1 MLGCITLPFRLALI
15 ALLLAGVYLGW
26 RNRDRIAD
34 TLGLRPAVTVAP
46 ESRGQPTGR
55 GLARALEKV
64 DSLNGWRAD
73 SVVLSAGEMASL
85 IGAGLPAL
93 VRRDIDS
100 LKVELLEDAIRVRG
114 RIRTEGL
121 PREVLGPFAGA
132 LRPWEPVAVTGRVG
146 IASPGR
152 AEWTVT
158 EFQVRDFQFP
168 REMVPRMMDF
178 LSRQET
184 RGRLA
189 VIVPQGIGDVRVHPD
204 GVTLYPS
211 RTEP

>member
-1 MLGCITLPFRLALI
+1 
-15 ALLLAGVYLGW
+15 
-26 RNRDRIAD
+26 
-34 TLGLRPAVTVAP
+34 
-46 ESRGQPTGR
+46 
-55 GLARALEKV
+55 
-64 DSLNGWRAD
+64 
-73 SVVLSAGEMASL
+73 MASL

-100 LKVELLEDAIRVRG
+100 LQVELLEGAIRVRG

-132 LRPWEPVAVTGRVG
+132 LRPWEPVAFTGRVG

-189 VIVPQGIGDVRVHPD
+189 VIVPQGIGNVRVHPG
-204 GVTLYPS
+204 GVALYPS

>member
-1 MLGCITLPFRLALI
+1 MLGCITLPFRLALL
-15 ALLLAGVYLGW
+15 ALLLAGAYLGW

-34 TLGLRPAVTVAP
+34 MLGLRPAVTVAP

-73 SVVLSAGEMASL
+73 SIVLSAGEMASL

-100 LKVELLEDAIRVRG
+100 LRVELLEGAIRVCG

-132 LRPWEPVAVTGRVG
+132 LRPWEPAGSPAASGSPRRV
-146 IASPGR
+146 
-152 AEWTVT
+152 
-158 EFQVRDFQFP
+158 VRN
-168 REMVPRMMDF
+168 
-178 LSRQET
+178 
-184 RGRLA
+184 G
-189 VIVPQGIGDVRVHPD
+189 
-204 GVTLYPS
+204 PS
-211 RTEP
+211 RSFGCATSSFPGKWCRG

>member
-1 MLGCITLPFRLALI
+1 MLGCVTLPIRLALL
-15 ALLLAGVYLGW
+15 ALLLVGAYLGW

-34 TLGLRPAVTVAP
+34 MLGIRPPQAAVAP
-46 ESRGQPTGR
+46 ASRGRPTGR
-55 GLARALEKV
+55 SLTRAIEKV

-85 IGAGLPAL
+85 IGAGLPAV

-100 LKVELLEDAIRVRG
+100 LQVELLEDAIRIRG

-132 LRPWEPVAVTGRVG
+132 LHPWEPVAAAGSVDIV
-146 IASPGR
+146 SPGR

-158 EFQVRDFQFP
+158 EFRVRDFQFP
-168 REMVPRMMDF
+168 RDVVPRMDF

-184 RGRLA
+184 HGRLA
-189 VIVPQGIGDVRVHPD
+189 IVVPPGIGGVRVRPS

-211 RTEP
+211 GTTP

>member
-1 MLGCITLPFRLALI
+1 MLGCITLPFRLALL
-15 ALLLAGVYLGW
+15 ALLLVGAYLGW
-26 RNRDRIAD
+26 RNRDRIAEV
-34 TLGLRPAVTVAP
+34 LGVRPTVTVAP
-46 ESRGQPTGR
+46 ESRGRPTGR
-55 GLARALEKV
+55 GLARAIEKV

-73 SVVLSAGEMASL
+73 SIVLSAGEMASL
-85 IGAGLPAL
+85 VGAGLPAV

-100 LKVELLEDAIRVRG
+100 LQVELLEGAIRVRG
-114 RIRTEGL
+114 KIRTEGL

-132 LRPWEPVAVTGRVG
+132 LRPWEPIAVGGTVD
-146 IASPGR
+146 IVSPGR

-158 EFQVRDFQFP
+158 EFQVRDFSFP
-168 REMVPRMMDF
+168 TEMVPRMVDF

-189 VIVPQGIGDVRVHPD
+189 VVVPQGIGRVRVHSG

-211 RTEP
+211 GTAP

>member
-1 MLGCITLPFRLALI
+1 MLGCITLPFRLALL
-15 ALLLAGVYLGW
+15 ALLLVGAYLGW
-26 RNRDRIAD
+26 RNRDRIAEM
-34 TLGLRPAVTVAP
+34 LGVRPTVAVAP
-46 ESRGQPTGR
+46 ESRGRPTGR
-55 GLARALEKV
+55 GLARAIEKV

-73 SVVLSAGEMASL
+73 SIVLSAGEMASL
-85 IGAGLPAL
+85 VGAGLPAV

-100 LKVELLEDAIRVRG
+100 LQVELLEGAIRVRG
-114 RIRTEGL
+114 KIRTEGL

-132 LRPWEPVAVTGRVG
+132 LRPWEPIAVGGAVD
-146 IASPGR
+146 IVSPGR

-158 EFQVRDFQFP
+158 EFQVRDFKFP
-168 REMVPRMMDF
+168 AEMVPRMMDF

-189 VIVPQGIGDVRVHPD
+189 VVVPQGIGRVRVHSN

-211 RTEP
+211 GTAP

>member
-1 MLGCITLPFRLALI
+1 MLGCITLPFRLALL
-15 ALLLAGVYLGW
+15 ALLLVGAYLGW
-26 RNRDRIAD
+26 RNRDRIAEV
-34 TLGLRPAVTVAP
+34 LGVRPTVTVAP
-46 ESRGQPTGR
+46 ESRGRPTGR
-55 GLARALEKV
+55 GLARAIEKV

-73 SVVLSAGEMASL
+73 SIVLSAGEMASL
-85 IGAGLPAL
+85 VGAGLPAV

-100 LKVELLEDAIRVRG
+100 LQVELLEGAIRVRG
-114 RIRTEGL
+114 KIRTEGL

-132 LRPWEPVAVTGRVG
+132 LRPWEPIAVGGTVD
-146 IASPGR
+146 IVSPGR

-158 EFQVRDFQFP
+158 EFQVRDFRFP
-168 REMVPRMMDF
+168 AEMVPRMVDF

-189 VIVPQGIGDVRVHPD
+189 VVVPQGIGRVRVHSG

-211 RTEP
+211 GTAP

>member
-1 MLGCITLPFRLALI
+1 MLGCITLPFRLALL
-15 ALLLAGVYLGW
+15 ALLLLGAYLGW

-34 TLGLRPAVTVAP
+34 MLGLRPTAAVAP
-46 ESRGQPTGR
+46 ESRGRPTGR
-55 GLARALEKV
+55 GLARAIEKV

-85 IGAGLPAL
+85 VGAGLPAV

-100 LKVELLEDAIRVRG
+100 LQVELLENAIRVRG

-132 LRPWEPVAVTGRVG
+132 LRPWEPVAVAGAVE

-152 AEWTVT
+152 VEWTVT
-158 EFQVRDFQFP
+158 EFRVRDFQFP
-168 REMVPRMMDF
+168 KEMVPRMMDF

-189 VIVPQGIGDVRVHPD
+189 VVVPQGIGGVRVHPD

-211 RTEP
+211 GTAP